1 MRATLHNLHG
11 LLARGGSLIFMDTA
25 TPQLWTETVF
35 GLTSGW
41 WRFTDRDLRP
51 EQPLLKRA
59 QWETILQETGFV
71 ETTSLPGL
79 TGPTG
84 GEGQIGLL
92 ARKSYEEASVAAE
105 THLQAPEEK
114 SWLVFADAS
123 GVGEVLASRLRG
135 TWRQVPRRHAGKPFR
150 VRWRRRFYLATGDA
164 GRLATAR
171 QGLSGLLTRAHRL
184 SLESRCIYK

>member
-1 MRATLHNLHG
+1 
-11 LLARGGSLIFMDTA
+11 MDTA

-59 QWETILQETGFV
+59 QWETVLRETGFV
-71 ETTSLPGL
+71 ETASLPGL
-79 TGPTG
+79 IGPTG

-92 ARKSYEEASVAAE
+92 ARKSYEEASVPAE

-123 GVGEVLASRLRG
+123 GVGEVLVSRLRVLG
-135 TWRQVPRRHAGKPFR
+135 ARCR
-150 VRWRRRFYLATGDA
+150 VATQGNRFEFDGDDAFTLRPGRWKTGNSSS
-164 GRLATAR
+164 RTVR
-171 QGLSGLLTRAHRL
+171 SPHLSASFIFGISMHL
-184 SLESRCIYK
+184 